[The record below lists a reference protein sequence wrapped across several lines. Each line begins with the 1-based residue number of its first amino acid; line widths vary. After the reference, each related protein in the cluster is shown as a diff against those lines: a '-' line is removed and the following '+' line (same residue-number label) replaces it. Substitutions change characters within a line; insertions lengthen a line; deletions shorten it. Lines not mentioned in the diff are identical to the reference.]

1 MKEAGTNQQRIT
13 LQYFDGINSTVQQT
27 ISSKTELFHAEN
39 ARATLIG
46 VIEKRE
52 GQVVLGTN
60 ISGGS
65 FIATGNYGLAY
76 FEEAGGLTKGLL
88 RISSSNG
95 TTAGLYYLDTSSKWT
110 SIASSYVNNLT
121 LNKCDFASMENSFII
136 VNGYDNNMILT
147 GDIGPGLV
155 VANSS
160 VAGSMFN
167 SPKAKK
173 VATYKSRIYLAD
185 YFDTHGNELKTTVLR
200 SSYPM
205 GIVSL
210 LNGDVLAADS
220 DDNWVFPMTDTKYF
234 YITSGMNEYE
244 VYRGNIKIADV
255 KITDMTET
263 SITAIDSNVS
273 FQLGYF
279 TFLSSDEFWIKG
291 TYSGE
296 KQYRW
301 ISNSTMVGRDIK
313 QYDTFRLV
321 GGDEDA
327 ITLLEPVGN
336 VLLIANKN
344 SIMSWND
351 YTLETFDNRI
361 GCVSPTGYVKRGA
374 IYFIHYTG
382 MYVSSGG
389 TPMLISRKIEK
400 YIKGATKSGLENA
413 AAGYKGLSIFCTIG
427 DVTLYNKD
435 GSTYKTLPDVCIEY
449 ATAEQNW
456 YIHTNVIASAFKT
469 FIESDGREC
478 LSMTSYTETKN
489 SILGN
494 ELIRNG
500 SFEDD
505 TDEWTLGTSWTS
517 LGGGVL
523 TCSIL

>member
-1 MKEAGTNQQRIT
+1 MKESGSNQQRIT
-13 LQYFDGINSTVQQT
+13 IQYFDGVNSTVSQT

-39 ARATLIG
+39 ARATVIG
-46 VIEKRE
+46 VIDKRE
-52 GQVVLGTN
+52 GQVVLGTDYA
-60 ISGGS
+60 GAL
-65 FIATGNYGLAY
+65 FVATGNYGLAF

-88 RISSSNG
+88 RVSSMNG
-95 TTAGLYYLDTSSKWT
+95 TTAGLYYLDTSSKWINIT
-110 SIASSYVNNLT
+110 SSYVNGLT
-121 LNKCDFASMENSFII
+121 LNKCDFSSMENSLII

-155 VANSS
+155 VSNST

-173 VATYKSRIYLAD
+173 VASYKSRIYLAD
-185 YFDTHGNELKTTVLR
+185 YFDAGGNELKTTVLR

-210 LNGDVLAADS
+210 LNGDVLAVNTEGEWA
-220 DDNWVFPMTDTKYF
+220 FPMTDTKYF
-234 YITSGMNEYE
+234 YISSGMNEYE
-244 VYRGNIKIADV
+244 VYRGNLKIADV
-255 KITDMTET
+255 KITDMNET
-263 SITAIDSNVS
+263 SITALDSDVV

-279 TFLSSDEFWIKG
+279 TFLSSDEVWIKG
-291 TYSGE
+291 TYTGE

-301 ISNSTMVGRDIK
+301 ISNSTTIGRDVK

-361 GCVSPTGYVKRGA
+361 GCVSPTGYVKRGD

-389 TPMLISRKIEK
+389 TPVLISRKIEK

-413 AAGYKGLSIFCTIG
+413 AAGHKGLSIFCTIG

-435 GSTYKTLPDVCIEY
+435 GSMYKVLPDVCIEY

-478 LSMTSYTETKN
+478 LTTMSYTEARTAV
-489 SILGN
+489 LGN

-500 SFEDD
+500 SFNDD
-505 TDEWTLGTSWTS
+505 TDEWTVGSSWSSTGS
-517 LGGGVL
+517 GVL